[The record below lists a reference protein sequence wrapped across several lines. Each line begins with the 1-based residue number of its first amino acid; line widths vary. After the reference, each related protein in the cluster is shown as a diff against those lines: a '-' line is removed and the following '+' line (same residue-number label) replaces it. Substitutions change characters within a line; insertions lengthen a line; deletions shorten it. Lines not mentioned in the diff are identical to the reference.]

1 MCECVCLVVCLI
13 CVFAC
18 VGGLAISGSRPK
30 VEQIGPEV
38 SWRGFSFRALLSKIF
53 ERNFIDKGWGF
64 SASAGAPN
72 V

>member
-1 MCECVCLVVCLI
+1 MCLFGCLFDLCVCLC
-13 CVFAC
+13 
-18 VGGLAISGSRPK
+18 GGSGNIWLKAESQK
-30 VEQIGPEV
+30 IGPEV